1 LVAKHDKE
9 EEYEEW
15 LGRLDIPI
23 ENQTDKETLRGYLK
37 EELGITGDAQVD
49 ALWDAVGISTS
60 LGEHGIRQVQRHI
73 TSPEG
78 DYIDVR
84 YGIQGLPGLWGWE
97 SVREIREAEGW

>member
-1 LVAKHDKE
+1 MAAAISKE

-23 ENQTDKETLRGYLK
+23 ENQTDKETLREYLK

-49 ALWDAVGISTS
+49 ALWDAVGEHKS
-60 LGEHGIRQVQRHI
+60 LEDLGIRSIRI
-73 TSPEG
+73 EYPWGIE
-78 DYIDVR
+78 VR

-97 SVREIREAEGW
+97 TVRQIREAEG